1 MKIIFCIRGTFNSG
15 GMEKV
20 LSQKTNYFYEKLGY
34 ECLIVTTDQ
43 KKRKDFFYFNENIKK
58 IDLDINYEEN
68 KGSFLKKTIFFII
81 KQSTHK
87 KRLKKIILKE
97 KPNIIISMGDEEKLF
112 LPSIKN
118 KTKIILEHHFFKGF
132 KILESE
138 KKSFLYKVRAK
149 ILSRLEEKL
158 IRKYDEFLVLTQ
170 EDKKYYND
178 VRVKVINNALVDYP
192 KNIANLEAK
201 KIISVGR
208 LEYQKGFDILIE
220 VWKKIAKKYPDWSL
234 DIYGDGELW
243 KELQKKIDEYN
254 LSNSIFLKGREK
266 SIQNKYLE
274 SSIYVMTSRYEGFGM
289 VLVEAQ
295 AAGLPIVSFDCPCGP
310 KDIITNGEDGFLCK
324 FGDIYEM
331 YNRISY
337 LIENEDVRK
346 VMGKKARE
354 NSLRFN
360 EEKVMKKWKNLLEN
374 LVQKG

>member
-20 LSQKTNYFYEKLGY
+20 LSQKINYFYENFGY

-43 KKRKDFFYFNENIKK
+43 KKRKDFFYFNKNIKK

-81 KQSTHK
+81 KQYIHK

-97 KPNIIISMGDEEKLF
+97 KPNIIISMGDEEKFF

-118 KTKIILEHHFFKGF
+118 KAKIILEHHFFKEF

-149 ILSRLEEKL
+149 ILSKLEGKL

-178 VRVKVINNALVDYP
+178 ERVKVINNALADYS

-220 VWKKIAKKYPDWSL
+220 IWKKIAKKYPDWSL
-234 DIYGDGELW
+234 DIYGEGELRE
-243 KELQKKIDEYN
+243 ELQKKIDESD

-266 SIQNKYLE
+266 NIQDKYLE
-274 SSIYVMTSRYEGFGM
+274 ASIYVMSSRYEGFGM

-295 AAGLPIVSFDCPCGP
+295 ACGLPIVSFDCPCGP
-310 KDIITNGEDGFLCK
+310 KDIISNGKDGFLCK
-324 FGDIYEM
+324 FGDIEEM
-331 YNRISY
+331 ASRISY
-337 LIENEDVRK
+337 LIENEEVRK
-346 VMGKKARE
+346 IMGRKARE
-354 NSLRFN
+354 NSLKFT
-360 EEKVMKKWKNLLEN
+360 EERIMKKWEDLLKS
-374 LVQKG
+374 LL

>member
-20 LSQKTNYFYEKLGY
+20 LSQKINYFYEKLGC

-81 KQSTHK
+81 KQFIHK

-97 KPNIIISMGDEEKLF
+97 RPEVIISMGDEEKLF
-112 LPSIKN
+112 LPKIKG
-118 KTKIILEHHFFKGF
+118 KTKTILEHHFFKEF

-149 ILSRLEEKL
+149 ILSKLEGKL

-178 VRVKVINNALVDYP
+178 ERVKVINNALADYP

-220 VWKKIAKKYPDWSL
+220 IWKKIAKKYPDWSL
-234 DIYGDGELW
+234 DIYGEGELRE
-243 KELQKKIDEYN
+243 ELQKKIDESD

-266 SIQNKYLE
+266 NIQDKYLKA
-274 SSIYVMTSRYEGFGM
+274 SIYVMSSRYEGFGM

-295 AAGLPIVSFDCPCGP
+295 ACGLPIVSFDCPCGP
-310 KDIITNGEDGFLCK
+310 KDIISNGKDGFLCK
-324 FGDIYEM
+324 FGDIEEM
-331 YNRISY
+331 ASRISY
-337 LIENEDVRK
+337 LIENEEVRK
-346 VMGKKARE
+346 IMGRKARE
-354 NSLRFN
+354 NSLKFT
-360 EEKVMKKWKNLLEN
+360 EERIMKKWEDLLKS
-374 LVQKG
+374 LL

>member
-20 LSQKTNYFYEKLGY
+20 LSQKINYFYEKLGC

-81 KQSTHK
+81 KQFIHK

-97 KPNIIISMGDEEKLF
+97 RPEVIISMGDEEKLF
-112 LPSIKN
+112 LPKIKG
-118 KTKIILEHHFFKGF
+118 KTKTILEHHFFKEF

-149 ILSRLEEKL
+149 ILSKLEGKL

-178 VRVKVINNALVDYP
+178 ERVKVINNALADYP

-208 LEYQKGFDILIE
+208 LEYEKGFDILIE
-220 VWKKIAKKYPDWSL
+220 IWKKIAKKYPDWSL
-234 DIYGDGELW
+234 DIYGEGELRE
-243 KELQKKIDEYN
+243 ELQKKIDESD

-266 SIQNKYLE
+266 NIQDKYLKA
-274 SSIYVMTSRYEGFGM
+274 SIYVMSSRYEGFGM

-295 AAGLPIVSFDCPCGP
+295 ACGLPIVSFDCPCGP
-310 KDIITNGEDGFLCK
+310 KDIISNGKDGFLCK
-324 FGDIYEM
+324 FGDIEEM
-331 YNRISY
+331 ASRISY
-337 LIENEDVRK
+337 LIENEEVRK
-346 VMGKKARE
+346 IMGRKARE
-354 NSLRFN
+354 NSLKFT
-360 EEKVMKKWKNLLEN
+360 EERIMKKWEDLLKS
-374 LVQKG
+374 LL

>member
-20 LSQKTNYFYEKLGY
+20 LSQKINYFYEKLGC
-34 ECLIVTTDQ
+34 ECLIVTKKK

-81 KQSTHK
+81 KQFIHK

-97 KPNIIISMGDEEKLF
+97 RPEVIISMGDEEKLF
-112 LPSIKN
+112 LPKIKG
-118 KTKIILEHHFFKGF
+118 KTKTILEHHFFKEF

-149 ILSRLEEKL
+149 ILSKLEGKL

-178 VRVKVINNALVDYP
+178 ERVKVINNALADYP

-220 VWKKIAKKYPDWSL
+220 IWKKIAKKYPDWSL
-234 DIYGDGELW
+234 DIYGEGELRE
-243 KELQKKIDEYN
+243 ELQKKIDESD

-266 SIQNKYLE
+266 NIQDKYLKA
-274 SSIYVMTSRYEGFGM
+274 SIYVMSSRYEGFGM

-295 AAGLPIVSFDCPCGP
+295 ACGLPIVSFDCPCGP
-310 KDIITNGEDGFLCK
+310 KDIISNGKDGFLCK
-324 FGDIYEM
+324 FGDI
-331 YNRISY
+331 
-337 LIENEDVRK
+337 ENEEVRK
-346 VMGKKARE
+346 IMGRKARE
-354 NSLRFN
+354 NSLKFT
-360 EEKVMKKWKNLLEN
+360 EERIMKKWEDLLKS
-374 LVQKG
+374 LL